1 MPLPISRE
9 SIAALQRCAA
19 LHLKAVDFYRQG
31 SVAYTRLGYT
41 KLGARW
47 KADSEEEEGHLRL
60 VLDRLAFFWEGPEG
74 DEMPEDQAAPPIP
87 APADPDFAAMPA
99 EPGEGP
105 ATVTLANR
113 FTPIHRDSVPEF
125 LAAALDLERSAAEAE
140 RAGIVTA
147 RAAGDEGTAAILV
160 QLLAGSEASIL
171 EIEGDL
177 SLLADDQVG
186 LDNWL
191 ANQI

>member
-1 MPLPISRE
+1 MPLPLSSE
-9 SIAALQRCAA
+9 TIAALQQCAA
-19 LHLKAVDFYRQG
+19 LHLTAVDFYRQG
-31 SVAYTRLGYT
+31 SVAYTRLGYK

-74 DEMPEDQAAPPIP
+74 GPSVDGTSPP
-87 APADPDFAAMPA
+87 APEMAPQWASIPRDNVPD
-99 EPGEGP
+99 
-105 ATVTLANR
+105 
-113 FTPIHRDSVPEF
+113 F

-147 RAAGDEGTAAILV
+147 RAAGDEGTATILV

-177 SLLADDQVG
+177 SLLGDDQVG